1 MFRIFQQLQN
11 LLFGLWPA
19 GEKLMRQPES
29 DDKFLARRK
38 TIQSLALQI
47 EDEIHSR
54 ESLFREAFRL
64 GVSYLLLATLFF
76 SLSSYIPDPESYQH
90 VPAGSVDH
98 SALVEIAFGLTSF
111 FIMSIAVWRL
121 RTNRMIHNIIIC
133 FLISAIVSIADFI
146 LTQEFYKMLYA
157 PKSLN
162 FSLIDNI
169 MELFMCWAMFFGWS
183 SVFLTLLYSF
193 DVRDRER
200 QLAAVREEALSAQM
214 KALRYQINP
223 HFLFNTLNSIA
234 GLIEEGAAT
243 RAERMVLSL
252 STFMRTTLSL
262 DPMHDVSLTDEIAL
276 QEEYLEIERERF
288 SDRMTFNVD
297 VPENARDAL
306 VPSLILQPLIENA
319 IKHGVGATSGPV
331 EIVLSASRIA
341 DHLHI
346 VVENDMPRGDIK
358 GNRLPGMGVGLR
370 NVEER
375 LRARFQE
382 EAHFSS
388 GCISP
393 GRYRVAIELPWRQV

>member
-1 MFRIFQQLQN
+1 MHH
-11 LLFGLWPA
+11 
-19 GEKLMRQPES
+19 PEP
-29 DDKFLARRK
+29 DDKSLARRK
-38 TIQSLALQI
+38 TIRSLQLQI
-47 EDEIHSR
+47 EDEIPPR
-54 ESLFREAFRL
+54 ESLLREAFRL

-76 SLSSYIPDPESYQH
+76 SLTSYIPNPESDQH
-90 VPAGSVDH
+90 IPAGSVDH
-98 SALVEIAFGLTSF
+98 SALVEIVSGLTSF

-121 RTNRMIHNIIIC
+121 RKNRMIYNIIIC

-157 PKSLN
+157 PKNLN
-162 FSLIDNI
+162 FSMIDNI

-262 DPMHDVSLTDEIAL
+262 DPMHDVSLADEIAL

-297 VPENARDAL
+297 VPENARDVL

-341 DHLHI
+341 DRLHI
-346 VVENDMPRGDIK
+346 AVENDMPRGDIK

-393 GRYRVAIELPWRQV
+393 GRYRVGMELPWRQA